1 MSYWDT
7 YPALPPLSET
17 RGTEQ
22 VEPRPRCERVLAAL
36 QAHSS
41 VRKACMVSV
50 TPHVRVIPTREDNAF
65 SMEPA
70 LLEAA
75 IKEDLAA
82 GARTCR
88 QHACSSG
95 NLASSCMPTEA
106 LHDCRVPNFGLQS
119 ACMSAECRVPAWP
132 QSAGMATER
141 PTLLYCAAWLKAV
154 IGEARTEFKRL
165 ASSSVGA

>member
-1 MSYWDT
+1 M
-7 YPALPPLSET
+7 
-17 RGTEQ
+17 
-22 VEPRPRCERVLAAL
+22 LAAL

-82 GARTCR
+82 GARTCCL
-88 QHACSSG
+88 HALQCG
-95 NLASSCMPTEA
+95 GLAP
-106 LHDCRVPNFGLQS
+106 F
-119 ACMSAECRVPAWP
+119 
-132 QSAGMATER
+132 
-141 PTLLYCAAWLKAV
+141 
-154 IGEARTEFKRL
+154 
-165 ASSSVGA
+165 